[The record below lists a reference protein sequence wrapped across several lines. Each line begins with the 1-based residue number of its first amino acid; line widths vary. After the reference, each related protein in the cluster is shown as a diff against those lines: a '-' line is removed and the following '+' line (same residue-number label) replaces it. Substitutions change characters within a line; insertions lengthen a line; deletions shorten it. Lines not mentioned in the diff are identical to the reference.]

1 MTREQYLQM
10 RQGQNFNIVHEFY
23 KEKFDHS
30 KHSPFLSLMELATFL
45 PMTGSVNII
54 FERCC
59 KYYDEKFDVR
69 ILSDKNGNYIKAL

>member
-10 RQGQNFNIVHEFY
+10 RQGQNFNIVYEFY
-23 KEKFDHS
+23 KEKFDSS

-45 PMTGSVNII
+45 PMTGNVNII

-69 ILSDKNGNYIKAL
+69 ILTDKNGNYIKTL